1 MVTTS
6 SRASSNA
13 FGGGTNVLAS
23 YNRKF
28 EKVHAIIPNL
38 SFSQTKIDSTV
49 KTTNIQP
56 VDDNVGTFASY
67 TQSDY
72 EKTFLNEDFFFINQ
86 KLLHQ
91 LSTNLLIILKDLLHI
106 NLIFQVQLIIYLH

>member
-49 KTTNIQP
+49 KTTNIKP
-56 VDDNVGTFASY
+56 VDDNVGTFESY

-72 EKTFLNEDFFFINQ
+72 EKTFLNEDFF
-86 KLLHQ
+86 
-91 LSTNLLIILKDLLHI
+91 LSLIHI
-106 NLIFQVQLIIYLH
+106 